1 MGVVLDVDGGGAGIQ
16 ASADARAA
24 IPALRA
30 GHIFAAARGLGDG
43 AAGDVDGDSALLAV
57 VFGVTA
63 AAADA
68 CAAVFAASDLG
79 DGATLDI
86 DLGLAGDVGA
96 GADACAAEPLVGVI
110 ARVKADSARGRD
122 SAALDVDGG
131 LIKGVAAGADAG
143 TGSPAGSVLI
153 AAALGLNDG
162 DDAAVVAV
170 ADGDGGA
177 AHRGIVDVTDIV
189 AGADAR
195 SGGAAGS
202 GNFCCTLDEDGGVAI
217 GVAAAADACAA
228 AAAKGGITAAGGR
241 NGHAVAESDAGVA
254 GGVAA

>member
-1 MGVVLDVDGGGAGIQ
+1 M
-16 ASADARAA
+16 
-24 IPALRA
+24 
-30 GHIFAAARGLGDG
+30 
-43 AAGDVDGDSALLAV
+43 
-57 VFGVTA
+57 
-63 AAADA
+63 
-68 CAAVFAASDLG
+68 
-79 DGATLDI
+79 
-86 DLGLAGDVGA
+86 
-96 GADACAAEPLVGVI
+96 I

-122 SAALDVDGG
+122 FAALNVDGG

-202 GNFCCTLDEDGGVAI
+202 GNFCCTLDEDGGVAL

>member
-1 MGVVLDVDGGGAGIQ
+1 MIGRVRGR
-16 ASADARAA
+16 AD
-24 IPALRA
+24 
-30 GHIFAAARGLGDG
+30 
-43 AAGDVDGDSALLAV
+43 
-57 VFGVTA
+57 T
-63 AAADA
+63 
-68 CAAVFAASDLG
+68 
-79 DGATLDI
+79 
-86 DLGLAGDVGA
+86 
-96 GADACAAEPLVGVI
+96 
-110 ARVKADSARGRD
+110 ARGRD

-143 TGSPAGSVLI
+143 TGSPAASVLI

-162 DDAAVVAV
+162 DDGAVVAV

-177 AHRGIVDVTDIV
+177 AHRGIVDVTDIM

-195 SGGAAGS
+195 SGGAAGG
-202 GNFCCTLDEDGGVAI
+202 GNVCCTLDEDGGVAI

-254 GGVAA
+254 GGVAARTDARAALVAVAAARGLNSAARNINGSLS

>member
-1 MGVVLDVDGGGAGIQ
+1 MIGRVRGR
-16 ASADARAA
+16 ADA
-24 IPALRA
+24 
-30 GHIFAAARGLGDG
+30 
-43 AAGDVDGDSALLAV
+43 
-57 VFGVTA
+57 
-63 AAADA
+63 
-68 CAAVFAASDLG
+68 
-79 DGATLDI
+79 
-86 DLGLAGDVGA
+86 
-96 GADACAAEPLVGVI
+96 
-110 ARVKADSARGRD
+110 ARGRD

-143 TGSPAGSVLI
+143 TGSPAAFVLY
-153 AAALGLNDG
+153 AAAFGHNDG
-162 DDAAVVAV
+162 DDGAVVAV

-177 AHRGIVDVTDIV
+177 AHRGIFDVTDIV

-217 GVAAAADACAA
+217 GVAAAADAGT

-254 GGVAA
+254 GGVAARTDARAALVAVAAARGLNSAAGNINGSLSGRIDTGTDACAVV

>member
-1 MGVVLDVDGGGAGIQ
+1 M
-16 ASADARAA
+16 
-24 IPALRA
+24 
-30 GHIFAAARGLGDG
+30 
-43 AAGDVDGDSALLAV
+43 
-57 VFGVTA
+57 
-63 AAADA
+63 
-68 CAAVFAASDLG
+68 
-79 DGATLDI
+79 
-86 DLGLAGDVGA
+86 
-96 GADACAAEPLVGVI
+96 I
-110 ARVKADSARGRD
+110 ARVKADAARGRD
-122 SAALDVDGG
+122 FAALNVDGG

-162 DDAAVVAV
+162 DDVAAV

-228 AAAKGGITAAGGR
+228 TAAKAGITAADSL
-241 NGHAVAESDAGVA
+241 NGHAVAESDVGVA